1 MNFTRCVQWSASIGL
16 TSLAVTVA
24 AAQNNAPP
32 SEPDGRAIVEEAM
45 RRLGDVARATSIR
58 HRTAA
63 PEPMRQ
69 AGLPESLTMAW
80 LAPDAFGAEATGS
93 TALRAIH
100 DGRHGWSTEDDGQT
114 WFVEQDE
121 SYIAALP
128 LLNPVGAIL
137 AAARFTERFER
148 SDRQPVDGR
157 PCFTV
162 TCRRTRRPPVSLV
175 IDAETGE
182 IRSMTSGEITL
193 RLDEWAVERGS
204 RVVRRASIQG
214 AEVPAEFVY
223 TDYEFNAVPDSLI
236 DMPQTVRTR
245 LHERLGYDPLA
256 WREANVFTTL
266 FGSIGAADRLAHASS
281 SVNLPADWHE
291 TLGVEPGDLLNDPE
305 IAFLTTNPLGLLL
318 RLRAGRVLDVV
329 HQPAEAD
336 VPAMMEIHMNDPKS
350 GLAVWLY
357 AEPGGPLLG
366 FETEW
371 GWLGIDEWMF
381 HEGLRVPARGAIAL
395 FDSDEVPV
403 SYTDYQLTWFGAA
416 DAHGER
422 PANFNDHTGG
432 GNPGGAIGPARR
444 EDAPNDRAAPTL
456 PPDIARAF
464 DLVGAKERLAA
475 ISTIRHVV
483 RVPDR
488 VADEFRLPE
497 RVTISAG
504 PPHRVAIFASDP
516 RMGDITTVFD
526 GRFAWMTWEGR
537 GGARLTEPALFHLHG
552 IALSPAAF
560 LLSLRASAAS
570 FTLNE
575 ALDNPTYEHRF
586 YTVQAD
592 PVPFMVMVNKATGR
606 IDGAIDAGGR
616 TTRFDGWVERDGL
629 TLPTRATIDDA
640 RAGETL
646 VFERGDLEF
655 NAAPLTMFDPP
666 PAVREVIDRMRR

>member
-1 MNFTRCVQWSASIGL
+1 MNITRCVRWFASIGL
-16 TSLAVTVA
+16 MALVATIA

-32 SEPDGRAIVEEAM
+32 SEPDGRALVEDAV
-45 RRLGDVARATSIR
+45 RRLGEVARATSIR

-69 AGLPESLTMAW
+69 AGLPESLTMSW
-80 LAPDAFGAEATGS
+80 LAPDAFGAEPTGS
-93 TALRAIH
+93 TALRAVH
-100 DGRHGWSTEDDGQT
+100 DGRHGWSTEDGGQT
-114 WFVEQDE
+114 WIVEQDE

-128 LLNPVGAIL
+128 LLNPMGAIL
-137 AAARFTERFER
+137 AAARFTERFEH
-148 SDRQPVDGR
+148 SVVLALDIR
-157 PCFTV
+157 PCYTV
-162 TCRRTRRPPVSLV
+162 SCRRTRRPPVSFV
-175 IDAETGE
+175 IDAETRE
-182 IRSMTSGEITL
+182 IRSMTCGEITL
-193 RLDEWAVERGS
+193 RLDEWATERGS

-214 AEVPAEFVY
+214 ASVPADFVY
-223 TDYEFNAVPDSLI
+223 TDYEFNVVPESLI
-236 DMPQTVRTR
+236 DMPPTVRTQ

-256 WREANVFTTL
+256 WREANVFATL

-281 SVNLPADWHE
+281 SVKLPDDWHA
-291 TLGVEPGDLLNDPE
+291 TLGVEPGDLLDDPE
-305 IAFLTTNPLGLLL
+305 IALLTTNPLGLLL

-329 HQPAEAD
+329 HQPAEPDA
-336 VPAMMEIHMNDPKS
+336 PAMMEIHMNDPKS

-381 HEGLRVPARGAIAL
+381 YEGLRVPARGRIAL
-395 FDSDEVPV
+395 FDSDDVPV
-403 SYTDYQLTWFGAA
+403 SYTDYQLTWFGAGGA
-416 DAHGER
+416 DGGPPSNHDA
-422 PANFNDHTGG
+422 PAS
-432 GNPGGAIGPARR
+432 PGGAIGPARR
-444 EDAPNDRAAPTL
+444 DGEPNERAAPTL

-464 DLVGAKERLAA
+464 DLLGAKERLDAV
-475 ISTIRHVV
+475 SSIRQVV

-497 RVTISAG
+497 RVTVSAG

-516 RMGDITTVFD
+516 RLGDITTVFD
-526 GRFAWMTWEGR
+526 GRHAWMTWEGR

-560 LLSLRASAAS
+560 LLSLRASAAV

-575 ALDNPTYEHRF
+575 ALDNPAYEHRF
-586 YTVQAD
+586 YTVQAE
-592 PVPFMVMVNKATGR
+592 PVPFMVMVNKSTGR

-616 TTRFDGWVERDGL
+616 TTRFDNWVEQDGL
-629 TLPTRATIDDA
+629 TLPTRATIDDV
-640 RAGETL
+640 RAGETF

-666 PAVREVIDRMRR
+666 PALRDVIDRMRR